1 MVIERR
7 KEFGNHNR
15 DGENNQK
22 KKVKEEKTL
31 KVLVRIEL

>member
-1 MVIERR
+1 MIIERR

-15 DGENNQK
+15 DGKNNKK